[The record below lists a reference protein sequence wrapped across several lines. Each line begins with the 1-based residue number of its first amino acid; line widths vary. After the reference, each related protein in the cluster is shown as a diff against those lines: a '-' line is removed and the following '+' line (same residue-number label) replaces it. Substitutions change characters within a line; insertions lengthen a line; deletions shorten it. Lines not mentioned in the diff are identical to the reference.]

1 MRRAAQRRR
10 PLVMLGLATAAVLIP
25 ASSAPAAQ
33 VFSQFDALTTHIYQI
48 SRDEGR
54 VVRRPAHVRL
64 RITEPSRE
72 LTDREIRDLKSEVP
86 DPLNDLCPA
95 AVEDTRDGTKVK
107 VSECAVTEM
116 EAALERRI
124 SRFLM
129 QTPDFGF
136 GEVSAHI
143 ALRRDDNTKLQT
155 VAPAMLAPALLA
167 LALLLFLRRVAS
179 GNPSGGGERR
189 PNKHGET

>member
-1 MRRAAQRRR
+1 MRRAAQRLR
-10 PLVMLGLATAAVLIP
+10 PLVILGLATAAVLIP
-25 ASSAPAAQ
+25 ASSAPAPQ
-33 VFSQFDALTTHIYQI
+33 LFSQFDALTTHIHQT

-72 LTDREIRDLKSEVP
+72 LTDREIRELKAEVP

-124 SRFLM
+124 SRLLVRI
-129 QTPDFGF
+129 PDFGF

-143 ALRRDDNTKLQT
+143 ALRRDDNTKAANGGPGNARSGAAGDCA
-155 VAPAMLAPALLA
+155 APATCCEREPVGGRGAPA
-167 LALLLFLRRVAS
+167 
-179 GNPSGGGERR
+179 
-189 PNKHGET
+189 